1 MEGNKME
8 FKSIDE
14 YISQFPPDVQEK
26 LKMLRKVIKE
36 AAPDAEEKISYQM
49 PAFAFH
55 DLMDNM
61 QVMLPYT
68 FRQWN
73 ISQVTFLPGPKERNC
88 NPH

>member
-14 YISQFPPDVQEK
+14 YISQFSPDVQEK

-55 DLMDNM
+55 GNL
-61 QVMLPYT
+61 L
-68 FRQWN
+68 
-73 ISQVTFLPGPKERNC
+73 
-88 NPH
+88 